1 MFIKIDL
8 LARML
13 LVTNR
18 HANYGTPCQWTL
30 ISSVNLKILFNGIKK
45 QMKILRSFI
54 HFLVYSLKKQE
65 QIQMLNN
72 NSSQASESYRK
83 KLV

>member
-1 MFIKIDL
+1 
-8 LARML
+8 
-13 LVTNR
+13 
-18 HANYGTPCQWTL
+18 
-30 ISSVNLKILFNGIKK
+30 
-45 QMKILRSFI
+45 MKILRSFI
-54 HFLVYSLKKQE
+54 HFLMYSLKKQE